1 MLKNVLAG
9 SVAPGMPEHRQTH
22 VLCGTQ
28 ELRWTPLTMQPVF
41 VGLWETAG
49 DGLVDA
55 GRPFVPKETQ
65 AHAMRSC
72 GTLQPVEPGFGTL
85 AHVQET
91 LAVPQTPQTA
101 EPGIL
106 KHVTDGLSLLLTAK
120 LVILNMLE
128 LFNQLVLRSLQ
139 FFRQLLQKLFR

>member
-9 SVAPGMPEHRQTH
+9 SVAPGMPEQRQTH

-41 VGLWETAG
+41 VGLWETAR
-49 DGLVDA
+49 DGVVDA
-55 GRPFVPKETQ
+55 YLFVSKETQ
-65 AHAMRSC
+65 AYAMRSC

-85 AHVQET
+85 AHVEQT
-91 LAVPQTPQTA
+91 LAEPQTPQTA

-120 LVILNMLE
+120 PVILNMLE